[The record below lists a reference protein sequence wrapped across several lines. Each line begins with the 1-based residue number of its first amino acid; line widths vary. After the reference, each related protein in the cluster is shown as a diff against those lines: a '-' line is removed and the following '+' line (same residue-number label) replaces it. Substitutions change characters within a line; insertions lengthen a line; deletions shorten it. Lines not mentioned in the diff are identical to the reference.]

1 MGDIMIQQDPL
12 KTTVKRQPVIVSD
25 EQSLTNPVSQM
36 ATEPQ
41 CRSDAF
47 YYWCQETRLPHDP
60 IFHRQLW
67 EYAYILQSLSETGMM
82 SPGRRGLGFGVGK
95 EPLVAVMAARGCA
108 VVATDLDSE
117 EAAKQGWAGTGQYAA
132 TLEALNDRDICP
144 RDRFAALVKDRV
156 ADMNKIDPHLVGF
169 NFVYSSCALEH
180 VGLIELGLHFVKN
193 SLKCLRPGSIALH
206 TTEYNVF
213 SNEATIDHQQ
223 TVLLR
228 RQDIDGLA
236 ADLTSQ
242 GHEIVLNY
250 NTRSGPFDRHIDV
263 PPWSG
268 IHLQLQLEQYVTTS
282 LGLLIKKA
290 LEIKSFFNPIQIFL
304 LSKKQD
310 EC

>member
-1 MGDIMIQQDPL
+1 MIQQDPL

-36 ATEPQ
+36 ATEAQ

-47 YYWCQETRLPHDP
+47 YYWCEETRLPHEP
-60 IFHRQLW
+60 IFHLKLW
-67 EYAYILQSLSETGMM
+67 EYAYILQCLSEAGMM
-82 SPGRRGLGFGVGK
+82 SPGRRGLGFGVGQ
-95 EPLVAVMAARGCA
+95 EPLVAVMAARGCS

-117 EAAKQGWAGTGQYAA
+117 EATKQGLAGTGQYAA

-144 RDRFAALVKDRV
+144 PERFASKVSYRV
-156 ADMNKIDPHLVGF
+156 ADMNKIDADLVGF
-169 NFVYSSCALEH
+169 DFVYSSCAFEH
-180 VGLIELGLHFVKN
+180 LGSLKLGLQFVKN
-193 SLKCLRPGSIALH
+193 SLKSLRPGGIAVH
-206 TTEYNVF
+206 TTEFNVF

-223 TVLLR
+223 TVLFR

-236 ADLTSQ
+236 ADLRSQ

-290 LEIKSFFNPIQIFL
+290 S
-304 LSKKQD
+304 
-310 EC
+310 